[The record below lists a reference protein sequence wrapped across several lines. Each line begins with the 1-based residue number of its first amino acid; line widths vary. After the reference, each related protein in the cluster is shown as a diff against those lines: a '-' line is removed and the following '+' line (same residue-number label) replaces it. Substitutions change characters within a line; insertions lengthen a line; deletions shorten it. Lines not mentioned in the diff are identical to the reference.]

1 MQAIV
6 TRYFGPGNVRG
17 SRVKAKAQAGS
28 LILDWDDSLSYEANH
43 RAAAHALAARYGWR
57 GRWVGGGLPSE
68 AGQVWVNVDSQAFE
82 VTP

>member
-17 SRVKAKAQAGS
+17 SRVKATAQAGS
-28 LILDWDDSLSYEANH
+28 LTVEWNDGLTFEANH
-43 RAAAHALAARYGWR
+43 RAAAHALAARYGWA

-68 AGQVWVNVDSQAFE
+68 AGQVWVNVDSQGFE